1 MEHSLSSQNKE
12 GIPIYGRTWMKLE
25 KQYVK
30 WNKLVTCGKCYM
42 ISLMGSNSSNETHG
56 NEVKWWF
63 QGLEGQSN
71 EGFLFNGLFNEW
83 MAMAFQ

>member
-1 MEHSLSSQNKE
+1 
-12 GIPIYGRTWMKLE
+12 
-25 KQYVK
+25 
-30 WNKLVTCGKCYM
+30 M

-71 EGFLFNGLFNEW
+71 EGFLFNGLFNE
-83 MAMAFQ
+83 